1 MFKTAQWL
9 FVLIILFIVGLK
21 NTGYSQVPALGLKG
35 GIATYFGDVD
45 DQQIR
50 PYGGLSFEVWIAQ
63 RFSVGLLGYLG
74 YLQAEKNNYYFEN
87 RIYGLTALAKIRP
100 LGKTVVSPYVAGGIE
115 GYLNDPK
122 DKDGNRLPNNEAE
135 NYKKERIG
143 VPVGGGVS
151 FFLNEN
157 VSLDIEGLYHFSM
170 TDWLDD
176 FAGGDYTDRYLTGS
190 LGLSFHFGKP
200 KDTDGDGIIDK
211 LDLDPLR
218 AEDIDGYQDGDGAPD
233 LDNDEDGVLDI
244 QDIAPLKP
252 EDKDG
257 FEDDDG
263 VPDPDND
270 EDGIL
275 DVDDQAPDAAEDV
288 DNFQDKDG
296 APDPDNDQD
305 NILDADDQCPGTDE
319 TVAKGIDTKETYN
332 DYEDSDGCPD
342 KKPEIAVEKGEA
354 IVLEGVYF
362 STGSAYLTA
371 NSAFILDKVVRTLK
385 ENPEIEVEIRGY
397 TDNTGS
403 YETNMKLSQR
413 RADAVKIYLLNKGI
427 DAARIR
433 TRGYGP
439 ENPIAPNTTREGR
452 AKNRRIE
459 FFRIK

>member
-1 MFKTAQWL
+1 MFKKAQWL
-9 FVLIILFIVGLK
+9 FVLMILFIVGL
-21 NTGYSQVPALGLKG
+21 NTGYSQDLALGLKG
-35 GIATYFGDVD
+35 GVATYFGDVD
-45 DQQIR
+45 DQQIG
-50 PYGGLSFEVWIAQ
+50 PYGGLSFEVWFAQ
-63 RFSVGLLGYLG
+63 RFSLGLLGYLG
-74 YLQAEKNNYYFEN
+74 YHQAEKNNYYFEN
-87 RIYGLTALAKIRP
+87 RIYGLAALAKIRP
-100 LGKTVVSPYVAGGIE
+100 FGKAVVSPYVAGGIE
-115 GYLNDPK
+115 GYLHDPK

-135 NYKKERIG
+135 SYEKERIG
-143 VPVGGGVS
+143 IPVGGGLS

-157 VSLDIEGLYHFSM
+157 ISLDIEGLYHFSM

-176 FAGGDYTDRYLTGS
+176 LTGGDYTDRYLTAS

-218 AEDIDGYQDGDGAPD
+218 AEDIDGFKDGDGAPD
-233 LDNDEDGVLDI
+233 LDNDEDGVLDF
-244 QDIAPLKP
+244 QDMAPLKP

-257 FEDDDG
+257 FEDNDG

-275 DVDDQAPDAAEDV
+275 DVDDQEPDAAEDI
-288 DNFQDKDG
+288 DNFQDTDG

-319 TVAKGIDTKETYN
+319 TVASGIDTKETYN

-362 STGSAYLTA
+362 ATGSAYLTA

-403 YETNMKLSQR
+403 YETNMQLSQR